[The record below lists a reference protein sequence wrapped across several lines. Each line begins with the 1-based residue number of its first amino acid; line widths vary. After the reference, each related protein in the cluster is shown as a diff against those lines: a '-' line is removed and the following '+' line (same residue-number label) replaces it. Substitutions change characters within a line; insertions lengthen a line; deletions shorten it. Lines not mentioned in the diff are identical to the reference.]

1 MELTIRRAALF
12 DLDEIAAIE
21 QASFTDP
28 WSRAMLESDLLKENC
43 VYLVAVWDGAV
54 CGYADGED
62 ICGDFYVNNI
72 AVSQAFRNRHIAE
85 TMLRELIEAARD
97 RRCNFVTLEVRAGN
111 VPAIR
116 LYERHGF
123 QKEGLRKKYYRDPVE
138 DAAIYWNRDLAA
150 AERIQNA

>member
-1 MELTIRRAALF
+1 MELTIRRAALS

-28 WSRAMLESDLLKENC
+28 WSRDMLESDLLKENC
-43 VYLVAVWDGAV
+43 VYLVAVADDAV

-72 AVSQAFRNRHIAE
+72 AVAQAFRNRHIAE
-85 TMLRELIEAARD
+85 TMLRELIEAARG

-111 VPAIR
+111 LPAQK
-116 LYERHGF
+116 LYEKCGF
-123 QKEGLRKKYYRDPVE
+123 RKVGMRPDYYTRPTE
-138 DAAIYWNRDLAA
+138 NALIYTL
-150 AERIQNA
+150 EFPMEEP